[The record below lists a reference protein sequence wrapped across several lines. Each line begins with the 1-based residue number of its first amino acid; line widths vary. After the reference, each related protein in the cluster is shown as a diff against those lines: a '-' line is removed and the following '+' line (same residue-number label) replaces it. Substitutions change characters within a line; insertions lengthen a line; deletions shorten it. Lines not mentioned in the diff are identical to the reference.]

1 LDTNRLNRWL
11 TLGANIGV
19 LIGIAFVAI
28 EIRQNTEM
36 TRAQITQSR
45 AEVAIAISDLGVNS
59 DYLPE
64 IMIKIRNDSEITEA
78 EEFRYHA
85 YLRAILRNQD
95 NYLQQ
100 YYRGLLPDHIP
111 GAVAATIRANLVGNP
126 RGRKYWETRKNRF
139 TYEFVAF
146 VEAVI
151 AESEFGASQ

>member
-1 LDTNRLNRWL
+1 MDTDRLNRWL

-36 TRAQITQSR
+36 TRAQLTQSR
-45 AEVAIAISDLGVNS
+45 AEVAIAISELGVNS
-59 DYLPE
+59 DYLPD
-64 IMIKIRNDSEITEA
+64 IIIKIRNGNDITEA

-85 YLRAILRNQD
+85 YLRAILRNLD

-100 YYRGLLPDHIP
+100 YNRGLLPDHIP
-111 GAVAATIRANLVGNP
+111 GAVAATIRQNLVKNP
-126 RGRKYWETRKNRF
+126 RGRKYWETRKSRF

-151 AESEFGASQ
+151 AESESGANQ